1 MISFE
6 KFAMNDSSP
15 IYLQIPFFIKRE
27 IAADNIKDG
36 DELPSRRVLSA
47 MLGVNPNTV
56 QKAYR
61 ILEEENLIESHSGAK
76 SFVVADEKKR
86 LEIKRELLLTDA
98 KNAVTMLKQMGVSK
112 TEAIDLITQI
122 WNEGE

>member
-86 LEIKRELLLTDA
+86 LEIRRELLLTDA
-98 KNAVTMLKQMGVSK
+98 KNAVKMLKQMGVSK
-112 TEAIDLITQI
+112 TEAIDLITQL